1 MMEEQKT
8 ILVVDDERTVRDFL
22 QRILE
27 KSGYGVVTAVNGLEA
42 LDKISKLDVSLVLLD
57 IVMPDLGGFDVLE
70 LMPQNRSIPVIM
82 LSGLRD
88 ETTIVATLGL
98 GADDY
103 IEKPFSIGELLTRI
117 QVKLR
122 RSKSSS

>member
-27 KSGYGVVTAVNGLEA
+27 KSGYSVVTAVNGLEA
-42 LDKISKLDVSLVLLD
+42 LDKISNLAVNLVLLD
-57 IVMPDLGGFDVLE
+57 IMMPDLGGFEVLE

-82 LSGLRD
+82 LSGMRD
-88 ETTIVATLGL
+88 ETTRVATLGL

>member
-1 MMEEQKT
+1 
-8 ILVVDDERTVRDFL
+8 
-22 QRILE
+22 
-27 KSGYGVVTAVNGLEA
+27 
-42 LDKISKLDVSLVLLD
+42 
-57 IVMPDLGGFDVLE
+57 
-70 LMPQNRSIPVIM
+70 M
-82 LSGLRD
+82 LSGMRD
-88 ETTIVATLGL
+88 ETTRVATLGL

>member
-1 MMEEQKT
+1 MEEQKT

-27 KSGYGVVTAVNGLEA
+27 KSGYSVVTAVNGLEA

-82 LSGLRD
+82 LSGMRD
-88 ETTIVATLGL
+88 ETTRVATLGL

>member
-1 MMEEQKT
+1 MEEQKT
-8 ILVVDDERTVRDFL
+8 ILVVDDEMTVRDFL

-57 IVMPDLGGFDVLE
+57 IVMPDLGGFEVLE

-82 LSGLRD
+82 LSGMRD
-88 ETTIVATLGL
+88 ETTRVATLGL

>member
-27 KSGYGVVTAVNGLEA
+27 KSGYGVVTAINGLEA

-57 IVMPDLGGFDVLE
+57 IMMPDLGGFEVLE

-82 LSGLRD
+82 LSGMRD
-88 ETTIVATLGL
+88 ETTRVATLGL

>member
-1 MMEEQKT
+1 MEEQKT
-8 ILVVDDERTVRDFL
+8 ILVVDDEITVRDFL

-88 ETTIVATLGL
+88 ETTRVATLGL

>member
-1 MMEEQKT
+1 MEEQKT
-8 ILVVDDERTVRDFL
+8 ILVVDDEMTVRDFL

-27 KSGYGVVTAVNGLEA
+27 KSGYGVVTAINGLEA

-88 ETTIVATLGL
+88 ETTRVATLGL

>member
-1 MMEEQKT
+1 MEEQKT

-27 KSGYGVVTAVNGLEA
+27 KSGYSVVTAVNGLEA

-57 IVMPDLGGFDVLE
+57 IVMPDLGGFEVLE

-82 LSGLRD
+82 LSGMRD
-88 ETTIVATLGL
+88 ETTRVATLGL

>member
-27 KSGYGVVTAVNGLEA
+27 KSGYSVVTAVNGLEA
-42 LDKISKLDVSLVLLD
+42 LDKISNLAVNLVLLD
-57 IVMPDLGGFDVLE
+57 IMMPDLGGFEVLE

-88 ETTIVATLGL
+88 ETTRVATLGL

>member
-1 MMEEQKT
+1 MEEQKT

-82 LSGLRD
+82 LSGMRD
-88 ETTIVATLGL
+88 ETTRVATLGL